1 MGLGLGLASLRLPWK
16 EPEMEASR
24 PRRIALM
31 TRSDAVF
38 EAWLGPGYRV
48 TAQTNIVKPG
58 GRAQQPHRDYREA
71 LHRYRHATHH

>member
-1 MGLGLGLASLRLPWK
+1 MRTRCCKWGVGLFRSKGGGDGDLDVTV
-16 EPEMEASR
+16 
-24 PRRIALM
+24 LM
-31 TRSDAVF
+31 TRSDTVF

-71 LHRYRHATHH
+71 LHRYRNPDHR

>member
-1 MGLGLGLASLRLPWK
+1 
-16 EPEMEASR
+16 
-24 PRRIALM
+24 M
-31 TRSDAVF
+31 TRSDTVF

-71 LHRYRHATHH
+71 TSSDKYHR